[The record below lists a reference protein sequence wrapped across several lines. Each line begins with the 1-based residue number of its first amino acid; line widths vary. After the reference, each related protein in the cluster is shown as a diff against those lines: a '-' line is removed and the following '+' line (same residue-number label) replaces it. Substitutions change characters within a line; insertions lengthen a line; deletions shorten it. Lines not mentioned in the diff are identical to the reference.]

1 MSSSDQSG
9 RTSDKV
15 NQRSSTAK
23 TVQAVTTAA
32 EKIDVAKQGDARL
45 EERFDPVFQKMLKK
59 LRQMK
64 FKDTDDLYLRWPT
77 DEVGELEEE
86 NGVFE
91 WHGYIVIPQDIVMSV
106 IKSEFDSLPPAIG
119 RQSLSSHLK
128 SLYIGPSN
136 AQCTAFL
143 AASDDHMRW
152 RQRRRSNRSTTTV
165 PSAPFKVITADIT
178 YVNQTGT
185 IKYVLCVSDS
195 WSKMLW
201 TKALSSLGQTV
212 TDAVQEIIQSWP
224 EGVGSFVLRTDN
236 GPADFKTTSMKEM
249 LKRYKGK
256 QVFSTPGAV
265 TSQGQIERQNAN
277 VKTNIYSIL
286 NRNGVLDKKSTAF
299 IPALAKATKALNNS
313 VSSSHGFIPSQI
325 CKPVDQLRPDVVKAV
340 DTRLRANAEQT
351 QPNLRFQPFLLPGQK
366 IRIEKSELSTKI
378 RLAQKA
384 GTFKASHSAPFSGKV
399 FTVKRQR
406 SDNMVEIEENTD
418 LYSRGACL
426 LVGDDAKSYKDDDL
440 DDVQNAAVAP
450 PPKAPSKKRGPS
462 QTDGLPV
469 TRKLRSA
476 VL

>member
-1 MSSSDQSG
+1 MSSTVDSG
-9 RTSDKV
+9 RVSVPVKV
-15 NQRSSTAK
+15 SK
-23 TVQAVTTAA
+23 VAA
-32 EKIDVAKQGDARL
+32 DSVKAAGKIDVAKQGDARL
-45 EERFDPVFQKMLKK
+45 EERFDVVFQKMLKK

-77 DEVGELEEE
+77 EEVGELEESQ
-86 NGVFE
+86 GVFS
-91 WHGYIVIPQDIVMSV
+91 WQGYIVVPQDIVMEV
-106 IKSEFDSLPPAIG
+106 IKSEFDSLPPSIG
-119 RQSLSSHLK
+119 RQALSSHLK
-128 SLYIGPSN
+128 NLYIGPSN
-136 AQCTAFL
+136 AQCTEFL
-143 AASDDHMRW
+143 ASSDDHMRW

-185 IKYVLCVSDS
+185 IKYVLCVSDT
-195 WSKMLW
+195 WSKYLW
-201 TKALSSLGQTV
+201 TKALSSLGQSV
-212 TDAVQEIIQSWP
+212 ADAIEEIIQSWP
-224 EGVGSFVLRTDN
+224 EGVDSFVLRTDN

-265 TSQGQIERQNAN
+265 TSQGQIEKANSN
-277 VKTNIYSIL
+277 VKVNLYSLL
-286 NRNGVLDKKSTAF
+286 NRGGVLDKKSSSFTA
-299 IPALAKATKALNNS
+299 ALARATKSMNNS

-325 CKPVDQLRPDVVKAV
+325 CKPVDQLSPEVVKAV
-340 DTRLRANAEQT
+340 DARLKANAQQT
-351 QPNLRFQPFLLPGQK
+351 QPNLRFQPFLMPGNR
-366 IRIEKSELSTKI
+366 IRIEKGELSTRI

-406 SDNMVEIEENTD
+406 ADNLVEIEENTD

-426 LVGDDAKSYKDDDL
+426 LVADDAKSYKDDDL
-440 DDVQNAAVAP
+440 DDVQNAAVKPA
-450 PPKAPSKKRGPS
+450 PKAPSKKRGPS

-476 VL
+476 LTT